1 MKTVLFLLNKC
12 VNSQVMLADDYYLIE
27 QNDKS
32 PKPVYTTD
40 LYSKT
45 LQKLNFAIAMVC
57 WTKPELVPTK
67 RCCYC

>member
-40 LYSKT
+40 LYSK
-45 LQKLNFAIAMVC
+45 N
-57 WTKPELVPTK
+57 PTK
-67 RCCYC
+67 TQFCHCHGLLDKA